1 MLDWFQFNG
10 VSSFIY
16 IIVLLLVFKLLG
28 TMLGNRIE
36 NNQNCNNNGYG
47 NQDCDDNGYG
57 NQNCSSDDI
66 CDFSDSDCED
76 SSGDIILEIRK
87 NDMYNMI
94 MAIRKLQYRM
104 RDIQ

>member
-10 VSSFIY
+10 FSSFIY

-28 TMLGNRIE
+28 TMLGQRLE
-36 NNQNCNNNGYG
+36 NQEQNNL
-47 NQDCDDNGYG
+47 DCDDPPNDPSDACDTGYA
-57 NQNCSSDDI
+57 SDTCDI
-66 CDFSDSDCED
+66 PDNSDSD

-87 NDMYNMI
+87 DDMYNMI

-104 RDIQ
+104 RDI